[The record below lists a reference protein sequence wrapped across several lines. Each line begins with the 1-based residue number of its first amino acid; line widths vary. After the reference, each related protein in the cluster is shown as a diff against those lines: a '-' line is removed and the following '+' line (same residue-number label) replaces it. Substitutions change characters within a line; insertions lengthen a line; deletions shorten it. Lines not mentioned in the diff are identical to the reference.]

1 VFILK
6 KQVSLFA
13 GAPRFRFHVSA
24 LLCVVV
30 LIALMWGVAPMES
43 HAESEERVFEK
54 FTYTII
60 GNKVHI
66 WGYDGNNSINS
77 KEDVVVPGTIEGKP
91 VVAVELYAVGG
102 KSISFRQC
110 TQLKSIY
117 AEALY
122 FDRIDLAKTAKL
134 QSLKLHEASKVT
146 SLNLTECKQLKE
158 LYLDV
163 KSLQTLLV
171 DSCTK
176 LQHIIIENSQLK
188 SLTLSTCTALRD
200 IDVSDNALTSMTI
213 GKKRSLK
220 IVNVANNKL
229 KNLNISDCTAI
240 TELDF
245 SYNKGMIVNISENRK
260 LKTLTY
266 SPWGDKYGSTT
277 ITNPL
282 KTFPIISLYKNL

>member
-1 VFILK
+1 VFVLR
-6 KQVSLFA
+6 KQLSLFT
-13 GAPRFRFHVSA
+13 GVSGFRSRVAA
-24 LLCVVV
+24 LLCGVV
-30 LIALMWGVAPMES
+30 LIALIWGAVPMES

-66 WGYDGNNSINS
+66 WGYNGSNGING
-77 KEDVVVPGTIEGKP
+77 KDVVVVPGVIEKKP

-102 KSISFRQC
+102 KSISFRKC

-122 FDRIDLAKTAKL
+122 FDKIDLAKTAKL
-134 QSLKLHEASKVT
+134 QSLKLHESGNVT
-146 SLNLTECKQLKE
+146 SLSLAACKQLKE

-163 KSLQTLLV
+163 KSLQKLTV
-171 DSCTK
+171 SSCTK
-176 LQHIIIENSQLK
+176 LQSVIIENSQVK
-188 SLTLSTCTALRD
+188 SLSLSKCTALRD

-220 IVNVANNKL
+220 TVNVSNNKL
-229 KNLNISDCTAI
+229 KSLSISGCTAI

-245 SYNKGMIVNISENRK
+245 SHNKGMTINISKNRK
-260 LKTLTY
+260 LKTMIY
-266 SPWGDKYGSTT
+266 SPWGDNFGSTT

-282 KTFPIISLYKNL
+282 KTFPYILRYRNL